1 MPSGR
6 RSAAALLEMSPSEH
20 DEVLAYTSHLPHALA
35 AALASSVPSD
45 WLPLAAGAFRDG
57 TRVAAADT
65 GLWTAIFRD
74 NRGPLLKALGTVQE
88 CLDAFKYALMTDD
101 EDAIRRWW
109 EHAKERRDLFNR
121 QLATPEPTADPRH
134 QPT

>member
-1 MPSGR
+1 MT
-6 RSAAALLEMSPSEH
+6 RS
-20 DEVLAYTSHLPHALA
+20 SHTRAIYRTHWPPRWPLRLPT
-35 AALASSVPSD
+35 D
-45 WLPLAAGAFRDG
+45 WLPLAAGLPRRHAQL
-57 TRVAAADT
+57 AAADT

-109 EHAKERRDLFNR
+109 DHAKERRDLFNR
-121 QLATPEPTADPRH
+121 QLAKPGPTADPTPH
-134 QPT
+134 TT